1 MGKFLRPNIIMIAY
15 LLHKRTQGIICVA
28 TVLCM
33 LAAVSHASGS
43 ACTNKNCPFGKKY
56 RAYNHDSEALTLG
69 LEDVKR
75 HGISCS
81 RCNGIGVAP
90 IVTGR
95 PPLQMVDNSSYDCRV
110 GQLRGWAKDKYPN
123 GKKWARRLANGKKTR
138 TLAAR
143 MGEECR
149 RNRWP

>member
-43 ACTNKNCPFGKKY
+43 ACTYKNCPFGKKY

-81 RCNGIGVAP
+81 RCNGSGVAP
-90 IVTGR
+90 IATGR

-110 GQLRGWAKDKYPN
+110 GQFRGWDKRT
-123 GKKWARRLANGKKTR
+123 GAHEWGRRLANGKTTR
-138 TLAAR
+138 TLVAR

-149 RNRWP
+149 R